1 MIAWHSASS
10 SLAGQPSP
18 ARLRRQPVTGEPS
31 PASRT
36 QGQRVNPGI
45 TAMIENRQGRWGT
58 VGPAALLGAACF
70 VACASILWLARGATF
85 FNDEWNVLE
94 TRSLS
99 DPASW
104 LTPHNDHWHT
114 GLVVM
119 YRLIVESVGVA
130 NYLPYLAVL
139 LGFHLVVALAVFHS
153 FRPSAPWWGLGAAV
167 LILFLGSG
175 ADDLFWA
182 YQMGF
187 VASTASGLWA
197 LLLLRRIEKPA
208 DVAASLLLLAS
219 VATSGIGLCFVA
231 AAAVQVVLQPGER
244 WRLGVVAPPVL
255 GYLLW
260 FVAYGRSVQAGLAE
274 WLNPSSLLAVPGFAL
289 RGVANTV
296 GGLSGLGDLL
306 GAVIV
311 WLALGWLIVIARHG
325 WRIPPLLGGALVG
338 TVTEFVLAGLL
349 RAGSTTPEQ
358 SRYIYPAA
366 ALLLVGLSALAPAA
380 VRTPRRAVI
389 NGALAVAAAI
399 ALVVNLGQLSDA
411 AAKFREFGART
422 RACQPAALFID
433 GGEAV
438 ELAVLT
444 CYVDGLSGPAP
455 RAGMD

>member
-1 MIAWHSASS
+1 MASTNHRVSASRCRES
-10 SLAGQPSP
+10 SPRVV
-18 ARLRRQPVTGEPS
+18 AREPHRS
-31 PASRT
+31 
-36 QGQRVNPGI
+36 QCLNPRI
-45 TAMIENRQGRWGT
+45 TAMIENRQSRRGT
-58 VGPAALLGAACF
+58 VGPAALFGIACF
-70 VACASILWLARGATF
+70 AAFASILWLARGATF

-114 GLVVM
+114 GLVVI

-130 NYLPYLAVL
+130 AYLPYLAVL

-153 FRPSAPWWGLGAAV
+153 FRPSAPWWGLGAAL

-197 LLLLRRIEKPA
+197 LLLLRRLERPA

-231 AAAVQVVLQPGER
+231 AAAVQVVLELGER
-244 WRLGVVAPPVL
+244 RRLAVVAPAVL

-260 FVAYGRSVQAGLAE
+260 FVAYWRSGQAGVAD
-274 WLNPSSLLAVPGFAL
+274 WFNPSSLLAAPGFAL

-311 WLALGWLIVIARHG
+311 WLALGWLIVVARHG
-325 WRIPPLLGGALVG
+325 WRIPPL
-338 TVTEFVLAGLL
+338 LAGLL

-380 VRTPRRAVI
+380 ARMPRRAVV

-399 ALVVNLGQLSDA
+399 ALIVNLGQLSDA

-422 RACQPAALFID
+422 RACQPAAPFID

-444 CYVDGLSGPAP
+444 CYVDGLWGPAP
-455 RAGMD
+455 RAGTD

>member
-1 MIAWHSASS
+1 M
-10 SLAGQPSP
+10 
-18 ARLRRQPVTGEPS
+18 
-31 PASRT
+31 
-36 QGQRVNPGI
+36 NPRI
-45 TAMIENRQGRWGT
+45 TAMIENRQSRRGT
-58 VGPAALLGAACF
+58 VGPAALFGIACF
-70 VACASILWLARGATF
+70 AAFASILWLARGATF

-114 GLVVM
+114 GLVVI

-130 NYLPYLAVL
+130 AYLPYLAVL
-139 LGFHLVVALAVFHS
+139 LGFHLIVALAVFHS
-153 FRPSAPWWGLGAAV
+153 FRPSAPWWGLGAAL

-197 LLLLRRIEKPA
+197 LLLLRRRERPA
-208 DVAASLLLLAS
+208 DAAASLLLLAS

-231 AAAVQVVLQPGER
+231 AAAAQVVLER
-244 WRLGVVAPPVL
+244 DERRRLAVVAVPVL

-260 FVAYGRSVQAGLAE
+260 FVAYGRSVQAGVAE
-274 WLNPSSLLAVPGFAL
+274 WFNPSSLLAAPGFAL

-296 GGLSGLGDLL
+296 GGLSGLGDLV
-306 GAVIV
+306 GAIIV
-311 WLALGWLIVIARHG
+311 WLGVGWLIMVARHG
-325 WRIPPLLGGALVG
+325 WRIPPLLAGAAVG
-338 TVTEFVLAGLL
+338 TVTEFMLAGLL
-349 RAGSTTPEQ
+349 RAGSTTLPEQ

-366 ALLLVGLSALAPAA
+366 ALLLVGLSTLAPAA
-380 VRTPRRAVI
+380 ARIPRRAAI

-399 ALVVNLGQLSDA
+399 ALVVNLGQLADA

-422 RACQPAALFID
+422 RACQPTAPFID
-433 GGEAV
+433 GGETV

-444 CYVDGLSGPAP
+444 CYVDGLSSPAP
-455 RAGMD
+455 RAETD